1 MDVKAQLST
10 VLLPSAMDLG
20 TDLGL
25 ACEAS
30 AFAFCASALAH
41 KSNIQKVY
49 IKKKTIVV
57 LSLRPNT
64 LEKPLVLFLPLCCG
78 LKRLTDRS

>member
-10 VLLPSAMDLG
+10 VLLPSTMHLG
-20 TDLGL
+20 TDLGQ

-30 AFAFCASALAH
+30 AFSFCASTLAH

-49 IKKKTIVV
+49 IKRKTIVV

-64 LEKPLVLFLPLCCG
+64 LEKPLGLFLPLCCG
-78 LKRLTDRS
+78 LKCLADRS